1 MKVKQ
6 KGPEMEQLRREGKT
20 YREIASV
27 VGLRKEQVEEY
38 FKRSRREQRRRGYP
52 RSKKA
57 DALKTNQ
64 ALRSELKR
72 LRMEVFWTLWKGGE
86 SKREVQSYIQKSGEV

>member
-20 YREIASV
+20 YREIASA
-27 VGLRKEQVEEY
+27 VGLRKEQVKGY
-38 FKRSRREQRRRGYP
+38 FKRGRQEARRRGYP

-64 ALRSELKR
+64 ELRSELKR
-72 LRMEVFWTLWKGGE
+72 LRMEVDLLRDFLDVMEG
-86 SKREVQSYIQKSGEV
+86 R

>member
-20 YREIASV
+20 YQEIASA
-27 VGLRKEQVEEY
+27 VGLRKEQVKGY
-38 FKRSRREQRRRGYP
+38 FKRDRQEARRRGYP

-64 ALRSELKR
+64 ELRSELKR
-72 LRMEVFWTLWKGGE
+72 LRMEIDLLRDFLDVMEG
-86 SKREVQSYIQKSGEV
+86 R

>member
-6 KGPEMEQLRREGKT
+6 KGPEMEQLRREGRT

-27 VGLRKEQVEEY
+27 VGLRKEQVKGY
-38 FKRSRREQRRRGYP
+38 FRRSRQEQRRRGHP

-72 LRMEVFWTLWKGGE
+72 LRMEVDLLRDFLDVMEG
-86 SKREVQSYIQKSGEV
+86 R

>member
-6 KGPEMEQLRREGKT
+6 KGPEMEQLRQEGKT
-20 YREIASV
+20 YREIASA

-38 FKRSRREQRRRGYP
+38 FKRRRREQRRRGYP

-64 ALRSELKR
+64 ELRSELKR
-72 LRMEVFWTLWKGGE
+72 LRMEVDLLRDFLDVVEG
-86 SKREVQSYIQKSGEV
+86 R